1 MIKTLVYIY
10 LGLIINFIHDKREKE
25 EDGCFQNAD
34 DTSSR
39 YGNISK
45 AGYVISSSQDKTL
58 HAEVH
63 AYRYMKMEEIQTSS

>member
-34 DTSSR
+34 DTSP
-39 YGNISK
+39 GK
-45 AGYVISSSQDKTL
+45 VISIKQDMLSRPHKIKCSMLRSTL
-58 HAEVH
+58 
-63 AYRYMKMEEIQTSS
+63 TDT

>member
-10 LGLIINFIHDKREKE
+10 LDLIINFIHDKREKE

-39 YGNISK
+39 
-45 AGYVISSSQDKTL
+45 
-58 HAEVH
+58 
-63 AYRYMKMEEIQTSS
+63 